1 MDEYHEFVIWSLKNE
16 QRKIQK
22 QVWLRRKVCDNFFK
36 SCLQLKDWFEWK
48 KNKATNTRVK
58 DFIKACKI
66 STIKSSYSE
75 IFSDAIKTFSK
86 TLKILSRN
94 SKKITR
100 AFQTFYSYSKTL
112 YNTSKAFSNNFKIFS
127 KTYSWQKDFRQN

>member
-1 MDEYHEFVIWSLKNE
+1 MDEYHEFVIRSLKNE

-94 SKKITR
+94 SKKNHKGLPNI
-100 AFQTFYSYSKTL
+100 L
-112 YNTSKAFSNNFKIFS
+112 
-127 KTYSWQKDFRQN
+127 